1 MKLVTNWRRVL
12 RRAWSVRLMMLAALL
27 SGAEVAL
34 PFMGDFIE
42 PGRLAF
48 LSALSTAG
56 AFVARLLAQRNYKDG
71 T

>member
-1 MKLVTNWRRVL
+1 MRLISNWRRVL
-12 RRAWSVRLMMLAALL
+12 RRAWSVRLMIFAALL

-34 PFMGDFIE
+34 PFLGDFIE
-42 PGRLAF
+42 PGRLAL

-56 AFVARLLAQRNYKDG
+56 AFVARILAQRNYRDG

>member
-27 SGAEVAL
+27 SGAEGAL

-42 PGRLAF
+42 PGRLAL